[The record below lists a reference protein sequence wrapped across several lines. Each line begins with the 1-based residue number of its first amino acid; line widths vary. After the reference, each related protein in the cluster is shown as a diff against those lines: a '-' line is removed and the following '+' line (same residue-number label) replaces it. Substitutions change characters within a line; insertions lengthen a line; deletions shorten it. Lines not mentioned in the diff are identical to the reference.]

1 MTLVSLSMHVH
12 LCSLRGRL
20 LADED
25 YDNREQ
31 PTAAKQQGN
40 VVAAPDAG
48 RYLGVKGAHRGSE
61 ASLAVAAWPLSVS
74 D

>member
-1 MTLVSLSMHVH
+1 V
-12 LCSLRGRL
+12 CSLRGRL

-61 ASLAVAAWPLSVS
+61 TRLAKSWARKYLPANNSARS
-74 D
+74 